1 MGKTVQRAHCAMGL
15 DSNQLPLA
23 AQLPFADISN
33 FSLDLWPFFST
44 KSAFNSLSVLGQKQL
59 RTTCSVVVITCS
71 KKVPERV
78 QAAAEYSPIISKHS
92 TQINLSSPKKAEIRN
107 GPKDIQFYHPENSS
121 VLNTILEITY
131 LIV

>member
-78 QAAAEYSPIISKHS
+78 QAAADYSPIISKHC
-92 TQINLSSPKKAEIRN
+92 TQIHLSSPKRAEIIN
-107 GPKDIQFYHPENSS
+107 G
-121 VLNTILEITY
+121 
-131 LIV
+131 